1 MVPFFKISTIVIMCR
16 LKAMP
21 KKAQHKK
28 YFLKLSPFSKNSTI
42 VIVCYLKIA
51 SMKGREPRKIFFR
64 NRTPPLKIFYYSNY
78 TTPKFLGLRLQ
89 GKNFFKQPPT
99 AKFLNIIMLHLKE
112 RKVSFEKK

>member
-1 MVPFFKISTIVIMCR
+1 MCR
-16 LKAMP
+16 IKAMS
-21 KKAQHKK
+21 KKVQHKK
-28 YFLKLSPFSKNSTI
+28 YFFKLSPFSKISTI

-51 SMKGREPRKIFFR
+51 SMKGGEPRKIFFR

-89 GKNFFKQPPT
+89 EKIFKQPPT

>member
-1 MVPFFKISTIVIMCR
+1 MPFFKISTIVIMCR
-16 LKAMP
+16 LKAMS

-28 YFLKLSPFSKNSTI
+28 YFFKLSPFSKISTI

-51 SMKGREPRKIFFR
+51 SIKGGEPRKIFFR

-78 TTPKFLGLRLQ
+78 TTPKFLGLGLQ
-89 GKNFFKQPPT
+89 EKIFKQPPT

>member
-1 MVPFFKISTIVIMCR
+1 
-16 LKAMP
+16 MP
-21 KKAQHKK
+21 
-28 YFLKLSPFSKNSTI
+28 FLKISTI

-51 SMKGREPRKIFFR
+51 SMKGEEPRKLFFR

-78 TTPKFLGLRLQ
+78 TTPKFLGLGLQ
-89 GKNFFKQPPT
+89 EKIFKQPPT

>member
-1 MVPFFKISTIVIMCR
+1 MPFFKISTIVIMCR
-16 LKAMP
+16 LKAMS

-28 YFLKLSPFSKNSTI
+28 YFFKLSPFSKISTI

-51 SMKGREPRKIFFR
+51 SMKGGEPRKIFFR

-78 TTPKFLGLRLQ
+78 TTPKFLGLGLQ
-89 GKNFFKQPPT
+89 EKIFKQPPT

>member
-1 MVPFFKISTIVIMCR
+1 MCR
-16 LKAMP
+16 LKAMS

-28 YFLKLSPFSKNSTI
+28 YFFKLSPFSKISTI
-42 VIVCYLKIA
+42 VIVCYLKMA
-51 SMKGREPRKIFFR
+51 SMKGGEPRKIFFR

-89 GKNFFKQPPT
+89 EKNFFKQPPT